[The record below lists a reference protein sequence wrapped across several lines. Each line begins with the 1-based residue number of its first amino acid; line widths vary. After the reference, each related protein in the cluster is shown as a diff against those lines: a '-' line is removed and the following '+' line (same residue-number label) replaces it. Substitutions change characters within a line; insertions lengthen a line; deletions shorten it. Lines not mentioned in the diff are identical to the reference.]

1 MLGLIPNYRSKKGG
15 HVGSTLVEGGE
26 GSNGP
31 NGQANLVIVHQWS
44 SKFGY
49 CSSWTD
55 YIVLYF
61 INSLPLGPRR
71 RHCPLVNQFVAK
83 PKKKFYLHGL
93 VSLPSGPIRYSSTS
107 FYLSD
112 PLVSPFDEGSESS
125 FTICFESM
133 QEMKE
138 ITYTLPFQV
147 EKSKQRRIKWSE
159 RNLFW
164 AFVWSYLSLV

>member
-1 MLGLIPNYRSKKGG
+1 M
-15 HVGSTLVEGGE
+15 GSTLVEGGE

-83 PKKKFYLHGL
+83 PKKKFFLHGL

-138 ITYTLPFQV
+138 ITYTLFKLKKANKGELSEGKGTYFGLLFGRNFLWFKAIPGLFLSFQY
-147 EKSKQRRIKWSE
+147 S
-159 RNLFW
+159 
-164 AFVWSYLSLV
+164 